1 MSKTQT
7 IKDIVDKHL
16 NDWIDIELNKL
27 PNEVIEKEMADSTQN
42 PKDEWKTWFPID
54 SKVTDQEIKEY
65 EDRIEYTLPESYK
78 TFLKHKH
85 FYELNIAEA
94 SFFSH
99 PVNSWKAK
107 LEEMVFEGY
116 PRKYLIDKGYV
127 PFADYS
133 DWGLLCFDT
142 NVKNSENEYPI
153 VLWDHEVTDK
163 VELISNNFLELLVKL
178 NKEESNKGN

>member
-27 PNEVIEKEMADSTQN
+27 SNEAIEKEMADPSQN
-42 PKDEWKTWFPID
+42 PNDEWKTWLPID
-54 SKVTDQEIKEY
+54 SRVTDAEIKEY
-65 EDRIEYTLPESYK
+65 EDKIEYPLPESYR

-94 SFFSH
+94 SFCSH
-99 PVNSWKAK
+99 PVNLWKSK
-107 LEEMVFEGY
+107 LIEMVFEGY
-116 PRKYLIDKGYV
+116 PRKHLIDKGYI
-127 PFADYS
+127 PFAAYS

-142 NVKNSENEYPI
+142 NVKKSENEYPV
-153 VLWDHEVTDK
+153 VLWDHEEADK
-163 VELISNNFLELLVKL
+163 VESVSENFLELMVKL
-178 NKEESNKGN
+178 NKEESQK